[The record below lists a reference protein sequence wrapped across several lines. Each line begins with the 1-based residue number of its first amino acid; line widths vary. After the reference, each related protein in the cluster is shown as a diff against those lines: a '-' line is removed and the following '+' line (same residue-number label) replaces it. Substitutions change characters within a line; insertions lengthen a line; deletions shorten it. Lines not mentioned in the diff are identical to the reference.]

1 MRRVFIVSLVIT
13 TTVARS
19 QTIVPLYPKDSVPNS
34 WPAPYKE
41 IQSVNAT
48 TGDTS
53 YTKVSEP
60 TLEIYLPEKE
70 KASGTAIVICPG
82 GGYSGLAYTKEGT
95 KVARAFANMGVAAF
109 ILKYRLPADSTM
121 KNKTIGPLQDAQ
133 SAIKMVRMRASEWAI
148 DPERVGIAGFSAGG
162 HLASTAGTHFN
173 NPVIANR
180 EGISLRP
187 SFMILIYPV
196 ISFADTLMHAGS
208 RNRLLGEKPSDEM
221 IRLYSNELQVTT
233 NTPPTFIIH
242 SEDDKTVKAANAI
255 HFYMA
260 LLKNAVPAEMH
271 IYPKGGHGFG
281 INATTNHGRW
291 MERCYDWMKG
301 NGWLK

>member
-1 MRRVFIVSLVIT
+1 MRVPFIVSLIIIT
-13 TTVARS
+13 VVAKS
-19 QTIVPLYPKDSVPNS
+19 QTIISLYPKDSVPNS

-41 IQSVNAT
+41 IQSINAT

-70 KASGTAIVICPG
+70 KASGTAMVICPG
-82 GGYSGLAYTKEGT
+82 GGYSGLAYTKEGS

-133 SAIKMVRMRASEWAI
+133 SAIKMVRMRAAEWGI
-148 DPERVGIAGFSAGG
+148 DPGRVGIAGFSAGG
-162 HLASTAGTHFN
+162 HLASTAGTHFTT
-173 NPVIANR
+173 PVIANR
-180 EGISLRP
+180 EGTNLRP

-208 RNRLLGEKPSDEM
+208 RNRLLGEKPSEEM

-242 SEDDKTVKAANAI
+242 SEDDKTVKVANAI
-255 HFYMA
+255 YFYMA

-271 IYPKGGHGFG
+271 VYPKGGHGFG
-281 INATTNHGRW
+281 INNTTNQGRW
-291 MERCYDWMKG
+291 MERCYDWMKAS
-301 NGWLK
+301 GWLK